1 MDKQLDILLFIAD
14 DLGWKDTGVYDSG
27 YGAFPDPAS
36 EPDWSL
42 LERCGVRTTSIGDK
56 QWEQ

>member
-1 MDKQLDILLFIAD
+1 VTWIAD

-27 YGAFPDPAS
+27 YGAFPDPES

-42 LERCGVRTTSIGDK
+42 LERCRVRTTSIGDK

>member
-1 MDKQLDILLFIAD
+1 MDKRLDILLFIAD
-14 DLGWKDTGVYDSG
+14 DLGWKDTGVYDSS
-27 YGAFPDPAS
+27 YGAFPDPES

>member
-14 DLGWKDTGVYDSG
+14 DLGWKDTGVYDSS

-36 EPDWSL
+36 EPNWSL
-42 LERCGVRTTSIGDK
+42 LERCRVRTTSIGDK

>member
-1 MDKQLDILLFIAD
+1 LLFIAD
-14 DLGWKDTGVYDSG
+14 DLGWKDTGIYDSG

>member
-1 MDKQLDILLFIAD
+1 MDKRLDILLFIAD
-14 DLGWKDTGVYDSG
+14 DLGSKDTGVYDSG
-27 YGAFPDPAS
+27 YGAFPDPES

-42 LERCGVRTTSIGDK
+42 LERCRVRTTSIGDK